1 MEIIT
6 TVEMEV
12 RSVKEFKGNYD
23 VVILGGGPAGLAA
36 ALGAHDAGAS
46 TLIVEREER
55 LGGILKQCIHDGFGL
70 INFKEKLSGPEYAFR
85 YIKEVEEKSIQVYK
99 KTFVINV
106 EKCVSKKNE
115 NKKENIEAREK
126 LDNQMAEIKSEKAY
140 IMDSRDGVFKITLV
154 NENLGIFQVLTKSV
168 VLASGCR
175 ERTSRQVF
183 INGERPVGVYTAGTA
198 QYLVNILGYLPCK
211 NCVILGS
218 GDIGLIMARRLT
230 LEGANVIGVYEAKST
245 PSGLSRNIAQCLD
258 DFSIPLHLSHTVT
271 RVIGDYR
278 VEAVEISQVDERMIP
293 IKGTEEIIEC
303 DGLILSVGLIPE
315 NEIAESLGVEIDKN
329 TKGPVVD
336 QNFMT
341 SIPGVFSCGNALHV
355 NDLVDYV
362 SESGKYAGENAA
374 SYAKYKEKVR
384 LITIDSSDKDFL
396 YVVPQRVNYI
406 SRNEKIILYFRSKDV
421 RKNVKVLLMYKDK
434 VLFKKTY
441 SNLKPPEMERIEF
454 DISDLIFNEGIYG
467 CFKLIIDN

>member
-1 MEIIT
+1 M
-6 TVEMEV
+6 
-12 RSVKEFKGNYD
+12 KEFKGNYD